1 MAPHKSRQPL
11 TRRDAL
17 CRIGNG
23 FGMLAFAGL
32 VGESIVRAAGPL
44 AQSGELDP
52 RKLDH
57 PARAKRVIFLFMNGG
72 LSQVD
77 SFDPKPMLDKYHG
90 QPLPGGTVATERKTG
105 ALMRSPFTFKK
116 YGRSGIEVSE
126 LFPHVG
132 ECADDICFIRSVY
145 TDIPNH
151 EPSMLMM
158 NTGHTQVGRP
168 SLGSWLT
175 YGLGTDNKNLPGY
188 VVLCP
193 DVPTTVGPP
202 LWNSA
207 FLPAVH
213 QGTFIAD
220 KVEKQ
225 TDTALIGKDFDPK
238 TLISYIHNDK
248 FTLTEQRREL
258 DLLETLNRMQIEREA
273 VRDPKLEAAIQ
284 SMETAYRMQTEAPD
298 VFDIRKESE
307 ATLKLYGPGS
317 TARGCLMAVRLAE
330 RGVRMV
336 QVYYGKGD
344 PWDAHSDIQAHRKNA
359 KDSDQPFA
367 AVIKDLK
374 SRGLFKDTLVVCGSE
389 FGRTPVM
396 EVGGGAGHVAER
408 PRSQSVR
415 LHDVAGR
422 RRRQRRHG
430 VRRDRRFRVQGD
442 REAGPR
448 ARSARDGSPPAR
460 HRSHEADLPLQRPR
474 FPPDRRVRH
483 RHPRH
488 HRLLV
493 FGFRAVFTTT

>member
-17 CRIGNG
+17 CRMGSG
-23 FGMLAFAGL
+23 FGMLAFASL
-32 VGESIVRAAGPL
+32 VNDSIVRAAGSL
-44 AQSGELDP
+44 AQDGSIDQ
-52 RKLDH
+52 RRLDH

-77 SFDPKPMLDKYHG
+77 SFDHKPMLDQYHG
-90 QPLPGGTVATERKTG
+90 QPLPGGSVATERKTG

-116 YGRSGIEVSE
+116 YGKAGIEVSE

-132 ECADDICFIRSVY
+132 ECVDDICFIRSMY

-175 YGLGTDNKNLPGY
+175 YGLGTDNQNLPGF

-193 DVPTTVGPP
+193 DTPTTVGPP

-213 QGTFIAD
+213 QGTFISD
-220 KVEKQ
+220 KPEKE
-225 TDTALIGKDFDPK
+225 TEILSKDFDPK
-238 TLISYIHNDK
+238 KLIAYIHNDK
-248 FTLTEQRREL
+248 FTLSEQRREL
-258 DLLETLNRMQIEREA
+258 DLLEALDKIRSEREA
-273 VRDPKLEAAIQ
+273 IKDPQLEATLK
-284 SMETAYRMQTEAPD
+284 SMEIAYRMQTEAPD
-298 VFDIRKESE
+298 VFDIRKETE

-336 QVYYGKGD
+336 QVYYAKGD
-344 PWDAHSDIQAHRKNA
+344 PWDAHSDINAHRKNA

-396 EVGGGAGHVAER
+396 EMGGG
-408 PRSQSVR
+408 QQN
-415 LHDVAGR
+415 GR
-422 RRRQRRHG
+422 DH
-430 VRRDRRFRVQGD
+430 
-442 REAGPR
+442 
-448 ARSARDGSPPAR
+448 
-460 HRSHEADLPLQRPR
+460 
-474 FPPDRRVRH
+474 
-483 RHPRH
+483 
-488 HRLLV
+488 
-493 FGFRAVFTTT
+493 

>member
-32 VGESIVRAAGPL
+32 VGESIVRAARPL
-44 AQSGELDP
+44 AQNGELDP
-52 RKLDH
+52 RRLDH

-77 SFDPKPMLDKYHG
+77 SFDPKPILDRYHG
-90 QPLPGGTVATERKTG
+90 QPLPGGAIATERKTG

-116 YGRSGIEVSE
+116 YGTAGIEGSE

-132 ECADDICFIRSVY
+132 ECVDDICFIRSMF

-202 LWNSA
+202 LCNSA

-225 TDTALIGKDFDPK
+225 TETALIGKDFDPK

-248 FTLTEQRREL
+248 FTLTAQRREL
-258 DLLETLNRMQIEREA
+258 DLLETLNRLQLEREA
-273 VRDPKLEAAIQ
+273 VHDAKLEAAIS

-298 VFDIRKESE
+298 VFDIRKESA
-307 ATLKLYGPGS
+307 ATLKLYGSGS
-317 TARGCLMAVRLAE
+317 
-330 RGVRMV
+330 
-336 QVYYGKGD
+336 
-344 PWDAHSDIQAHRKNA
+344 N
-359 KDSDQPFA
+359 
-367 AVIKDLK
+367 
-374 SRGLFKDTLVVCGSE
+374 
-389 FGRTPVM
+389 
-396 EVGGGAGHVAER
+396 
-408 PRSQSVR
+408 
-415 LHDVAGR
+415 
-422 RRRQRRHG
+422 
-430 VRRDRRFRVQGD
+430 
-442 REAGPR
+442 
-448 ARSARDGSPPAR
+448 
-460 HRSHEADLPLQRPR
+460 
-474 FPPDRRVRH
+474 
-483 RHPRH
+483 
-488 HRLLV
+488 
-493 FGFRAVFTTT
+493 